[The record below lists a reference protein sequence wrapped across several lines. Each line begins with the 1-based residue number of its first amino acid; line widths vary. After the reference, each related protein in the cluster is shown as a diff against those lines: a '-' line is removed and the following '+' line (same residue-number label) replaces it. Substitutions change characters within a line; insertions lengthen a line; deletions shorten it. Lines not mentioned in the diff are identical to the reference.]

1 MDTTARSFTTP
12 PSPGPVQRH
21 SIPTLSHYLDLLA
34 FLGDSGPA
42 PTDLLEAMDRFDALR
57 KARRVRPLAPRAI
70 PERLGTVRSPTAC
83 LERPQDLEATST
95 LGNA

>member
-1 MDTTARSFTTP
+1 MPSARS
-12 PSPGPVQRH
+12 R
-21 SIPTLSHYLDLLA
+21 I
-34 FLGDSGPA
+34 
-42 PTDLLEAMDRFDALR
+42 
-57 KARRVRPLAPRAI
+57 VRALAPRAI